1 MAGVRYLD
9 CTYLYP
15 SQHNNRKPFRSLC
28 IQNQIMSTLLKDRV
42 WVMLSEVA
50 KRGIYPLHA
59 SRLGVFRMP
68 VELTDRSAITTIL
81 NDLKSS
87 GFKTE
92 TYADRIY
99 VTYKWTEGGSDLITK
114 EDLSADLLITVEI
127 VTGEVVDIIYQIKP
141 IEFFGDHYWIKDY
154 RKKADDN
161 AKMVIDTIIRNT
173 SIGDKL
179 ISHYQKSQKIS
190 LEEAIKKLEQLTPLA
205 KNPKLRSAT
214 ALQQQQKPAPISGAS
229 ATPPQLEQPVAQ
241 PIPAAAANAAGGGG
255 GGNTTISLTGSGTDY
270 SKVDGPI
277 DPSFKTKRQSAGTF
291 QGIKVWG
298 PVDPP
303 GQLGIWG
310 SEVCVDFDICV
321 ADGACIE
328 ACPVNVYEWLETPG
342 HPASDKKPFMIR
354 EKDCI
359 FCMACENVCPP
370 QCVKIFQKG

>member
-1 MAGVRYLD
+1 MYSEL
-9 CTYLYP
+9 
-15 SQHNNRKPFRSLC
+15 N
-28 IQNQIMSTLLKDRV
+28 MSTLLKDRV

-59 SRLGVFRMP
+59 SRLGVFRIP
-68 VELTDRSAITTIL
+68 VEVTEHSAITNLL
-81 NDLKSS
+81 NELKTS
-87 GFKTE
+87 GFKTD

-99 VTYKWTEGGSDLITK
+99 VTYNWTEQGKDLITQ
-114 EDLSADLLITVEI
+114 EDLRADLLVTVEI
-127 VTGEVVDIIYQIKP
+127 VTGEVIDIIYQIKP
-141 IEFFGDHYWIKDY
+141 IEFFGDHYWVKDY

-161 AKMVIDTIIRNT
+161 AKMIIDTIIRNT

-190 LEEAIKKLEQLTPLA
+190 LEEAIKRLEELTPLA
-205 KNPKLRSAT
+205 KNPKSRSAT
-214 ALQQQQKPAPISGAS
+214 TLQQQQQKPVPTAGTS
-229 ATPPQLEQPVAQ
+229 AAPPQLEQPVAQ
-241 PIPAAAANAAGGGG
+241 RAPAAAAAGTGGG
-255 GGNTTISLTGSGTDY
+255 GGNTTISLTGTGTNY
-270 SKVDGPI
+270 SKIDGPI
-277 DPSFKTKRQSAGTF
+277 DPSFKTKRQAAGTF

-298 PVDPP
+298 PIDPP